1 MFESHLFGTSKRK
14 KIPHPIL
21 IFFYKICFLYIS
33 VHEKSR
39 WDVHEKSRS
48 DEHEYFRIVK
58 TPYIEWEWGIPLKY
72 RVFSDSFTRHGYL

>member
-21 IFFYKICFLYIS
+21 DFFLQNLFLIS

-48 DEHEYFRIVK
+48 DEHEYFSIVK
-58 TPYIEWEWGIPLKY
+58 TPYIELEWSVPTN
-72 RVFSDSFTRHGYL
+72 D